1 MEVCGF
7 MNVVNERK
15 QEMYSTNGGRTIQ
28 SCYSQL
34 WAAIQ
39 KSNDNNSEINFKE
52 FKGIDEEDCLEY
64 IYGSVRKCAL
74 EIYEKINSDMDN
86 GGLNKKKPSY
96 KYLFAIRNA
105 CGMFYMINRNS
116 GIKKGIKKC
125 EDLKEAF
132 EKAFRFS
139 GSGDAFLSYN
149 KVKNY
154 MGLQT
159 RILKTSIA
167 RIKVLLKAFEKKG
180 TKNPIKNIYKKFK
193 AEDFLNDIR
202 DVNFPEFTEPTD
214 LAEDNII
221 SIYGDYN
228 GRVGNVANTLKGAI
242 VRELS
247 KSRYNGKRENDPKT
261 SKKYL
266 VEIKDACQNI
276 IDYIIT
282 CRNGLNK
289 EISNVTSYEEFE
301 KLQEK
306 LAAAAAFSDPH
317 EISLLSQK
325 KVKSY
330 MIKQAKTLK
339 KSVKNLASG
348 LKKVREESRIQRERE
363 KREREER
370 ERQR

>member
-1 MEVCGF
+1 

-34 WAAIQ
+34 WEAIQ
-39 KSNDNNSEINFKE
+39 KSNNSNSEINFKE

-74 EIYEKINSDMDN
+74 KIYEIINSDMGN
-86 GGLNKKKPSY
+86 SGLNKKKPSY

-105 CGMFYMINRNS
+105 CGMFYMINRKS

-193 AEDFLNDIR
+193 AEDFLNDIG
-202 DVNFPEFTEPTD
+202 DVNFPEFTNPTD
-214 LAEDNII
+214 LKEDNIV

-228 GRVGNVANTLKGAI
+228 GRVGNVANMLEEAI

-317 EISLLSQK
+317 ETSLLSQK

-339 KSVKNLASG
+339 KSIKNLASG
-348 LKKVREESRIQRERE
+348 LEKVKAESKILREM
-363 KREREER
+363 EREER